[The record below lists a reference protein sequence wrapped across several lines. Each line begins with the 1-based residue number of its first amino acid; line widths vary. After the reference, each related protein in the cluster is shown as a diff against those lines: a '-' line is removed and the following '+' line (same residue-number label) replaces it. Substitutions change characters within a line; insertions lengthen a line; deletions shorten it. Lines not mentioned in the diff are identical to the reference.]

1 MGIEIDMTINI
12 LKEKLKL
19 TCGAIFIFFLS
30 TTFVFFGCY
39 ATYELF
45 LWNDIIVYSWGY
57 ILIIFLPFTLYV
69 MSFEI
74 LFFAISGR
82 RLSKVTMVC
91 LWLIIKI
98 IIVFSICA
106 MLIFSS
112 IYKKELLSRNYIACS
127 GIPSGWMSVWQ
138 RNTLKKNHYA
148 KKMAIIKSMMR
159 L

>member
-19 TCGAIFIFFLS
+19 TCGAIFIFFYPRL
-30 TTFVFFGCY
+30 
-39 ATYELF
+39 LF
-45 LWNDIIVYSWGY
+45 SLAVMLLMNYFYGMILLYIAGD

-127 GIPSGWMSVWQ
+127 GIPSGWMPGLATKYVKEKS
-138 RNTLKKNHYA
+138 LCEKNGNN
-148 KKMAIIKSMMR
+148 
-159 L
+159 

>member
-1 MGIEIDMTINI
+1 MTINI

-19 TCGAIFIFFLS
+19 TCGAIFIFFYPQLL
-30 TTFVFFGCY
+30 FFFGCY

-57 ILIIFLPFTLYV
+57 MLIIFLPFTLYV

-82 RLSKVTMVC
+82 RLSKVTMVR
-91 LWLIIKI
+91 LWLIIKVI
-98 IIVFSICA
+98 IAFSICA

-127 GIPSGWMSVWQ
+127 GIPSGWMPGLATKYVKEKTSCE
-138 RNTLKKNHYA
+138 KNGNN
-148 KKMAIIKSMMR
+148 
-159 L
+159 

>member
-1 MGIEIDMTINI
+1 MRSHIYI
-12 LKEKLKL
+12 
-19 TCGAIFIFFLS
+19 FLS

-127 GIPSGWMSVWQ
+127 GIRLGGCRVWQ

>member
-1 MGIEIDMTINI
+1 MRSHIY
-12 LKEKLKL
+12 
-19 TCGAIFIFFLS
+19 IFYPQLLF
-30 TTFVFFGCY
+30 FFGCY

-74 LFFAISGR
+74 LFFSISGR
-82 RLSKVTMVC
+82 RLSKVTMVR

-98 IIVFSICA
+98 IIAFSICA

-112 IYKKELLSRNYIACS
+112 IYKKELLSRNYIACN
-127 GIPSGWMSVWQ
+127 GIRLGGCRVWQ
-138 RNTLKKNHYA
+138 RNTLKKNHYVKETA
-148 KKMAIIKSMMR
+148 INKPIKK
-159 L
+159 

>member
-1 MGIEIDMTINI
+1 MRSHIYI
-12 LKEKLKL
+12 
-19 TCGAIFIFFLS
+19 FLS
-30 TTFVFFGCY
+30 TTFVFFFGCY

-45 LWNDIIVYSWGY
+45 LWNDIIVYGWGY
-57 ILIIFLPFTLYV
+57 MLIIFLPFTLYV

-82 RLSKVTMVC
+82 RLSKVTMVR

-98 IIVFSICA
+98 IIAFSICA

-127 GIPSGWMSVWQ
+127 GIPSGWMPGLATKYVKEKTSCE
-138 RNTLKKNHYA
+138 KNGNN
-148 KKMAIIKSMMR
+148 
-159 L
+159 

>member
-1 MGIEIDMTINI
+1 MTINI

-19 TCGAIFIFFLS
+19 TCGAIFIFFYPQLL
-30 TTFVFFGCY
+30 FFWLLCY
-39 ATYELF
+39 FELF

-57 ILIIFLPFTLYV
+57 MLIIFLPFTLYV

-82 RLSKVTMVC
+82 RLSKVTMVR

-98 IIVFSICA
+98 IIAFSICA

-127 GIPSGWMSVWQ
+127 GIPSGWMPGLATKYVKEKTSCE
-138 RNTLKKNHYA
+138 KNGNN
-148 KKMAIIKSMMR
+148 
-159 L
+159 

>member
-1 MGIEIDMTINI
+1 MTINA

-19 TCGAIFIFFLS
+19 TCGAIFIFFIHN
-30 TTFVFFGCY
+30 FCFFFGCY

-74 LFFAISGR
+74 LFFSISGR
-82 RLSKVTMVC
+82 RLSKVTMVR

-98 IIVFSICA
+98 IIAFSICA

-112 IYKKELLSRNYIACS
+112 IYKKELLSRNYIACN
-127 GIPSGWMSVWQ
+127 GIRLGGCRVWQ
-138 RNTLKKNHYA
+138 RNTLKKNHYVKETA
-148 KKMAIIKSMMR
+148 INKPIKK
-159 L
+159 

>member
-1 MGIEIDMTINI
+1 MTINI

-19 TCGAIFIFFLS
+19 TCGAIFIFFYPQLL
-30 TTFVFFGCY
+30 FFFGCY

-57 ILIIFLPFTLYV
+57 MLIIFLPFTLYV

-82 RLSKVTMVC
+82 RLSKVTMVR

-98 IIVFSICA
+98 IIAFSICA

-127 GIPSGWMSVWQ
+127 GIPSGWMPGLATKYVKEKTSCE
-138 RNTLKKNHYA
+138 KNGNN
-148 KKMAIIKSMMR
+148 
-159 L
+159 

>member
-19 TCGAIFIFFLS
+19 TCGAIFIFFYPQLL
-30 TTFVFFGCY
+30 FFGCY

-57 ILIIFLPFTLYV
+57 MLIIFLPFTLYV

-82 RLSKVTMVC
+82 RLSKVTMVR

-98 IIVFSICA
+98 IIAFSICEV
-106 MLIFSS
+106 LIFSS
-112 IYKKELLSRNYIACS
+112 FYKKELLSRNYIACS
-127 GIPSGWMSVWQ
+127 GIPSGWMPGLATKYVKEKSLCEKKWQ
-138 RNTLKKNHYA
+138 
-148 KKMAIIKSMMR
+148 
-159 L
+159 

>member
-1 MGIEIDMTINI
+1 MNI
-12 LKEKLKL
+12 QAIKEMVNLICSFL
-19 TCGAIFIFFLS
+19 FIFFLS
-30 TTFVFFGCY
+30 SAFVSFGCY
-39 ATYELF
+39 AIYELF
-45 LWNDIIVYSWGY
+45 LWDDIIVYSWGY
-57 ILIIFLPFTLYV
+57 VLIVFLPFTLYV

-127 GIPSGWMSVWQ
+127 GIPSGWMPGLATKYVKEKS
-138 RNTLKKNHYA
+138 LCEKNGNN
-148 KKMAIIKSMMR
+148 
-159 L
+159 

>member
-82 RLSKVTMVC
+82 RLSKVTMVR

-98 IIVFSICA
+98 IIAFSICA
-106 MLIFSS
+106 VLIFSS
-112 IYKKELLSRNYIACS
+112 FYKKELLSRNYIACN
-127 GIPSGWMSVWQ
+127 GIPSGWMPGLATKYVKEKS
-138 RNTLKKNHYA
+138 LCKKNGNN
-148 KKMAIIKSMMR
+148 
-159 L
+159 

>member
-1 MGIEIDMTINI
+1 MTINI

-127 GIPSGWMSVWQ
+127 GIPSGGCRVWQ

>member
-57 ILIIFLPFTLYV
+57 ILIVFLPFTLYV

-82 RLSKVTMVC
+82 RLSKVTMVR

-98 IIVFSICA
+98 IIAFSICA
-106 MLIFSS
+106 VLIFSS
-112 IYKKELLSRNYIACS
+112 IYKKNYYLEIILLVVVSRLGGCR
-127 GIPSGWMSVWQ
+127 VWQ

>member
-1 MGIEIDMTINI
+1 MTINI

-19 TCGAIFIFFLS
+19 TCGAIFIFFYPQLL
-30 TTFVFFGCY
+30 FFFGCY

-45 LWNDIIVYSWGY
+45 LWNVIIVYSWGY
-57 ILIIFLPFTLYV
+57 MLIIFLPFTLYV

-82 RLSKVTMVC
+82 RLSKVTMVR

-98 IIVFSICA
+98 IIAFSICA

-127 GIPSGWMSVWQ
+127 GIPSGWMPGLATKYVKEKTSCE
-138 RNTLKKNHYA
+138 KNGNN
-148 KKMAIIKSMMR
+148 
-159 L
+159 

>member
-1 MGIEIDMTINI
+1 MRSHIYI
-12 LKEKLKL
+12 
-19 TCGAIFIFFLS
+19 FLS

-127 GIPSGWMSVWQ
+127 GIPSGGCRVWQ

-148 KKMAIIKSMMR
+148 KKNGNN
-159 L
+159 

>member
-1 MGIEIDMTINI
+1 MTINI

-19 TCGAIFIFFLS
+19 TCGAIFIFFYPQL
-30 TTFVFFGCY
+30 FVFFGCY

-57 ILIIFLPFTLYV
+57 MLIIFLPFTLYV

-82 RLSKVTMVC
+82 RLSKVTMVR

-98 IIVFSICA
+98 IIAFSICA

-127 GIPSGWMSVWQ
+127 GIPSGWMPGLATKYVKEKTSCE
-138 RNTLKKNHYA
+138 KNGNN
-148 KKMAIIKSMMR
+148 
-159 L
+159 

>member
-1 MGIEIDMTINI
+1 MTINI

-19 TCGAIFIFFLS
+19 TCGAIFIFFYPQLL
-30 TTFVFFGCY
+30 FFFGCY

-57 ILIIFLPFTLYV
+57 MLIIFLPFTLYV

-82 RLSKVTMVC
+82 RLSKVTMVR

-98 IIVFSICA
+98 IIAFSICA

-127 GIPSGWMSVWQ
+127 GIPSGWMP
-138 RNTLKKNHYA
+138 
-148 KKMAIIKSMMR
+148 
-159 L
+159 

>member
-1 MGIEIDMTINI
+1 MNI
-12 LKEKLKL
+12 QAIKEMVNLICSFL
-19 TCGAIFIFFLS
+19 FIFFLS
-30 TTFVFFGCY
+30 SAFVSFGCY
-39 ATYELF
+39 AIYELF

-57 ILIIFLPFTLYV
+57 ILIVFLPFTLYV

-82 RLSKVTMVC
+82 RLSKVTMVR

-98 IIVFSICA
+98 IIAFSICA
-106 MLIFSS
+106 VLIFSS
-112 IYKKELLSRNYIACS
+112 IYKKNYYLEIILLVVVSRLGGCR
-127 GIPSGWMSVWQ
+127 VWQ